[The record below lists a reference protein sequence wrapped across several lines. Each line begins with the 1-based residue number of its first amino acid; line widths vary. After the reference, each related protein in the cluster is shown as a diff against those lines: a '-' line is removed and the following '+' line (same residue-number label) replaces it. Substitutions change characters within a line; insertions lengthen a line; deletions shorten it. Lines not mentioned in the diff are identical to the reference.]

1 MSNGIKKLLRKFR
14 RKQLIPI
21 KCSVENGSILKGKTA
36 LICGG
41 TGDIGKA
48 IVDEFHR
55 QGCNVIVAGTN
66 KDKLNKISEKYDGIK
81 SIVINLNDVDSLD
94 NKVLE
99 ASQLAGCDIDIL
111 VNATGVGGSFEFGNI
126 TSEQWDNVMN
136 INLKGAFFLC
146 QAMGN
151 YMIKNKIKGHIL
163 NVSSASALRPAWTP
177 YHISKWGIKGF
188 TVGLADKLLP
198 YGIVVNAIAPGPV
211 ATKMLN
217 MGETESIDMPSQPSG
232 RYALPEEIASLAA
245 YMVSDLGNL
254 IVGDTFYITGG
265 SGIVSLHH

>member
-1 MSNGIKKLLRKFR
+1 MGRLKKLLRKFR

-21 KCSVENGSILKGKTA
+21 KCSVENGSMLKGKTA

-48 IVDEFHR
+48 IVDVFCQ
-55 QGCNVIVAGTN
+55 QGCNVIVSGTN
-66 KDKLNKISEKYDGIK
+66 IDKLKKIREKHTDIK
-81 SIVINLNDVDSLD
+81 SIVINLNDVDTLES
-94 NKVLE
+94 KISE
-99 ASQLAGCDIDIL
+99 ASQLVGCDIDIL
-111 VNATGVGGSFEFGNI
+111 VNATGIGGNFEFSNI
-126 TSEQWDNVMN
+126 TPEQWDSVMN

-177 YHISKWGIKGF
+177 YQISKWGIKGF

-198 YGIVVNAIAPGPV
+198 YGIIVNAIAPGPV
-211 ATKMLN
+211 ATKMLH
-217 MGETESIDMPSQPSG
+217 MGENESIDMPSQPSG
-232 RYALPEEIASLAA
+232 RYALPEEIASLAV

>member
-1 MSNGIKKLLRKFR
+1 MFNGIKKIARKFR

-48 IVDEFHR
+48 IVDEFYR
-55 QGCNVIVAGTN
+55 QGCNVIVSGTN
-66 KDKLNKISEKYDGIK
+66 ADKLSKIKEEYAGVKC
-81 SIVINLNDVDSLD
+81 IVINLNDVDSLEE
-94 NKVLE
+94 KVSE
-99 ASQLAGCDIDIL
+99 AGQLAGCNIDIL
-111 VNATGVGGSFEFGNI
+111 DNATGVGGSFEFGKI
-126 TSEQWDNVMN
+126 TPEQWDNVMN
-136 INLKGAFFLC
+136 INLRGAFFLC
-146 QAMGN
+146 QAVGN
-151 YMIKNKIKGHIL
+151 YMINNKIKGHIL

-177 YHISKWGIKGF
+177 YQISKWGIKGL

-198 YGIVVNAIAPGPV
+198 HGIIVNAIAPGPV

-217 MGETESIDMPSQPSG
+217 KGENDSIDMPSQPSG